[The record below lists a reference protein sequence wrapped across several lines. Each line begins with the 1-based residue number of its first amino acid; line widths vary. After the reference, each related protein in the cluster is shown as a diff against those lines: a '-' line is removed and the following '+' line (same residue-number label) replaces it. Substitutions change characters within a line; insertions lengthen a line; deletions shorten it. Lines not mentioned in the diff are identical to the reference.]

1 MNHFKS
7 TLNSMSTNMTSNQIR
22 QAFFDFFKGKGHKI
36 VPSAPIVVKNDPTLM
51 FTNAGMNQF
60 KDYFLGNKDA
70 EITRV
75 ADTQKCLR
83 VSGKHN
89 DLEEVGRDSYHH
101 TMFEMLGNWSFGDY
115 FKTEAISWAW
125 ELLTE
130 IYKLDPTRI
139 YATVFGGDENEGL
152 GRDEEAAEFWEKYL
166 PTDRILYCG
175 KEDNFWE
182 MGETGPCGPCSEL
195 HVDLRSDEER
205 AKVPGRDLVNVDDPM
220 VIEIWNL
227 VFIQFNR
234 KADRSLENLPA
245 QHIDTGMG
253 FERLC
258 LAMQAKT
265 SNYETDIF
273 SPMISFIEEQTGI
286 KYKNIYNE
294 EAKTDIAMRVL
305 VDHIRAVT
313 FTIADGQLPSNTGA
327 GYVIRRILRRAV
339 RYYYSFL
346 NINEPF
352 IHKLV
357 PMLAEQFKD
366 VFPEVDAQRG
376 FVEKVVLEEEKS
388 FLRTLAG
395 GLRRI
400 ENLDIMA
407 NKMTGKQAF
416 ELYDTYGFPIDLTR
430 MIADEYGWKI
440 DEAGFEAALEEQK
453 SRSRDDSK
461 RETGDWVMV
470 HEIDE
475 VEFQG
480 YDELEVKNAKINK
493 YRTLKEK
500 GKPVY
505 QVVLD
510 KTPFYAEGGGQV
522 GDKGTLLVGD
532 QKIMVYNTKKENDLI
547 IHFVNELPT
556 DATPLVDAEVNATKR
571 SLTENNHSATHLLH
585 AALRKVLGTHVQQKG
600 SLVKED
606 YLRFDFSHFEK
617 VSAEQIKEVEQ
628 IVNAKIREN
637 IPLIENRSIPV
648 QDAKDAG
655 AMMLFGEK
663 YGEFV
668 RMITFDADYSRELCG
683 GCHVDATGQIGLMKI
698 TSESAIAAGV
708 RRIEAITADAAE
720 QYVSDAIDQLTEV
733 KGLLKNPKD
742 LTGGIQDLQ
751 EENKALKKEIE
762 KLMAAQAGNMKDDL
776 IKAAED
782 INGIKVIRSVL
793 KGLDGKAAK
802 TLAVNIEQKVGDC
815 VILFGIDGEK
825 PQLQLTVSKPLTEKG
840 LHAGNIVREL
850 AKNIKGG
857 GGGQPFYASAGGSDA
872 SGLQAAVDQLSE
884 MLG

>member
-1 MNHFKS
+1 
-7 TLNSMSTNMTSNQIR
+7 MSSNMTSNQIR
-22 QAFFDFFKGKGHKI
+22 QTFFDFFKGKGHKI

-70 EITRV
+70 AIKRV

-130 IYKLDPTRI
+130 VYKLDPTRI
-139 YATVFGGDENEGL
+139 YATVFGGDDNEGL
-152 GRDEEAAEFWEKYL
+152 GRDEESAGLWGQFL
-166 PTDRILYCG
+166 PKDRILYCG

-205 AKVPGRDLVNVDDPM
+205 AKVPGRDLVNIDDPM

-234 KADRSLENLPA
+234 NSDRSLVNLPA
-245 QHIDTGMG
+245 KHIDTGMG

-273 SPMISFIEEQTGI
+273 LPMIQYIEKESGI
-286 KYKNIYNE
+286 AYTNKYAE
-294 EAKTDIAMRVL
+294 DEKTDIAMRVI
-305 VDHIRAVT
+305 VDHVRAVS
-313 FTIADGQLPSNTGA
+313 FSIADGQLPSNTGA

-346 NINEPF
+346 NMNEPF
-352 IHKLV
+352 LNKLV

-366 VFPEVDAQRG
+366 VFPELEAQRG

-400 ENLDIMA
+400 ENLDVENNI
-407 NKMTGKQAF
+407 MTGKQAF

-430 MIADEYGWKI
+430 MIAEEHRWQI
-440 DEAGFEAALEEQK
+440 DDIGFEVALEEQ
-453 SRSRDDSK
+453 RVRGRDDGK
-461 RETGDWVMV
+461 RETGDWVPV
-470 HEIDE
+470 HNTEE
-475 VEFQG
+475 VKFYG
-480 YDELEVKNAKINK
+480 YDEQEVKNVKINK

-522 GDKGTLLVGD
+522 GDKGEIIVGD
-532 QKIMVYNTKKENDLI
+532 QKIIVYDTKKENDLI

-556 DATPLVDAEVNATKR
+556 DASTLVDAKINAKR
-571 SLTENNHSATHLLH
+571 RALTENNHSATHLLH
-585 AALRKVLGTHVQQKG
+585 AALRQVLGIHVQQKG
-600 SLVKED
+600 SLVKDE

-617 VSAEQIKEVEQ
+617 VSTEQLKEVEQ
-628 IVNAKIREN
+628 LVNAKIREN
-637 IPLIENRSIPV
+637 ISLKENRNISV
-648 QDAKDAG
+648 QDAKEAG

-668 RMITFDADYSRELCG
+668 RMITFDEDFSRELCG

-698 TSESAIAAGV
+698 TSESAISAGV
-708 RRIEAITADAAE
+708 RRIEAITAEAAE
-720 QYVSDAIDQLTEV
+720 KFVSDAIGQLTEV
-733 KGLLKNPKD
+733 KELFKNPKD
-742 LTGGIQDLQ
+742 LTAGIQDLQ
-751 EENKALKKEIE
+751 EENKVLKKEIE
-762 KLMAAQAGNMKDDL
+762 KLMAAQAGNMKEDL

-782 INGIKVIRSVL
+782 INGVKVIRTIL
-793 KGLDGKAAK
+793 IGLDSKSAK
-802 TLAVNIEQKVGDC
+802 SLAGSIEQIIGDC

-825 PQLQLTVSKPLTEKG
+825 PQLQLSVSRALTEKG
-840 LHAGNIVREL
+840 LHAGNMVSEL

-872 SGLQAAVDQLSE
+872 SGLQAAVDQLGG
-884 MLG
+884 MFG